1 VSQLSCTDLLL
12 VAVQFDD
19 AQRLIFALI
28 LTSVVSYS
36 TAVTLILQRNLHSQ
50 RLSSRHTTCV
60 VKQGDKFYEAYTA
73 LLRDTGR
80 MTAEELVQKHLG
92 VSIEDPEFWR
102 GSARIIEAKIDALEA
117 VMEELGL

>member
-1 VSQLSCTDLLL
+1 LLQAVDCAALLL
-12 VAVQFDD
+12 CVHTNTLKPILYSKA
-19 AQRLIFALI
+19 IAL
-28 LTSVVSYS
+28 
-36 TAVTLILQRNLHSQ
+36 TLNRSSRSQ
-50 RLSSRHTTCV
+50 RLLHCNTVNAATPL
-60 VKQGDKFYEAYTA
+60 QGDNFYAAYTA

-117 VMEELGL
+117 VMVELGL